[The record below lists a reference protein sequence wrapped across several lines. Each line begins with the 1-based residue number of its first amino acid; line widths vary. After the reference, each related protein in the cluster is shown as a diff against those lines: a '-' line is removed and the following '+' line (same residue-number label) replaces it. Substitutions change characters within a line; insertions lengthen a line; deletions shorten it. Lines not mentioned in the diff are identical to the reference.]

1 MKLTKTEWQVMTA
14 LWDQYP
20 ATAREVG
27 ERLPAKVN
35 WAYTTLK
42 TILTRLLDKGAVS
55 ERKRGNTSV
64 YTPAVSRSRARKN
77 ALRDLA
83 DQAFSGAFGPLMH
96 FLVEDQSLTAAQ
108 RAELMDALKA
118 DRGEKGEAK

>member
-14 LWDQYP
+14 LWDQHP
-20 ATAREVG
+20 ATAREIS

-35 WAYTTLK
+35 WAYTTIK
-42 TILTRLLDKGAVS
+42 TILTRLLDKGAVG

-64 YTPAVSRSRARKN
+64 YTPAVTRTRARKS

-83 DQAFSGAFGPLMH
+83 DQAFNGAFGPLMH
-96 FLVEDQSLTAAQ
+96 FLVQDQSLTPKQ

-118 DRGEKGEAK
+118 ARDKKGEAK